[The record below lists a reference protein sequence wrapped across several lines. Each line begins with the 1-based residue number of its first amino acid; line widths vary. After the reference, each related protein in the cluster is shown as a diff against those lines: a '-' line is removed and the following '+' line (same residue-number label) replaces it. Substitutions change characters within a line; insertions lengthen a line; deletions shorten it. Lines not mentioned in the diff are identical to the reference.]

1 MALEVGDIVVTEPAA
16 ESVIESVDAVLAR
29 YFRDQAT
36 VAHVHAA
43 LLWEWQD
50 MQRPGSH
57 GPAML
62 SVTKWAVRNA
72 ARNAECQ
79 LDEQIWHLLLE
90 PLGGFFTR
98 E

>member
-1 MALEVGDIVVTEPAA
+1 MTEPAA
-16 ESVIESVDAVLAR
+16 ELVIESVDAVLTR

-50 MQRPGSH
+50 MQGPGSH

-62 SVTKWAVRNA
+62 SVTKWAIRNA
-72 ARNAECQ
+72 AHESKRQ
-79 LDEQIWHLLLE
+79 LDEQTLHLLLE